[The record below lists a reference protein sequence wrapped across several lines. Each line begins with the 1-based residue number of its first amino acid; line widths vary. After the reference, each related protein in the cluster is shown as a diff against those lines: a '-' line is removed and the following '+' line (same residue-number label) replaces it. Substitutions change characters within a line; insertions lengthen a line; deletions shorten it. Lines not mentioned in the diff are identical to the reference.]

1 MHHIGELREGTA
13 EIGSETPKMYPNKM
27 RNILKTK
34 LHEKPQG
41 CIKTKQVPYNN
52 SNLKF
57 THFSNL
63 SWHFYSV

>member
-27 RNILKTK
+27 RNILKTN

-52 SNLKF
+52 L
-57 THFSNL
+57 TL
-63 SWHFYSV
+63 I